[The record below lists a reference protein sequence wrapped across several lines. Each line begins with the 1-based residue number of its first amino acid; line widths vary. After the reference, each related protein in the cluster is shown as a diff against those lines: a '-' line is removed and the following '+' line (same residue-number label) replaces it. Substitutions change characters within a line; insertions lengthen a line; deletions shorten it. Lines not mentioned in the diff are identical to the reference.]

1 MKKMDF
7 TTGKPKVCV
16 SLMAKD
22 YSDLIAQ
29 AKELNQSIADIV
41 EWRVDYYPEAK
52 EAEKVIEILIDLREC
67 LADKTL
73 LFTFRTL
80 DEGGEQAIGLNDYK
94 KLYLA
99 VAQSKKVDLMD
110 IELSYAEFLGRQFVQ
125 EIKNQE
131 IQVIISHHD
140 FDKTPDDA
148 TLIFKIGVMNQFGA
162 DVGKLATMPQSLE
175 DVLRMLGLITKA
187 RGFSQLPLA
196 VMSMGEVGKIS
207 RVSGELIGS
216 VLTFGAVGEASAPG
230 QIPLDQLVECMTALK
245 LS

>member
-1 MKKMDF
+1 MEKLDF
-7 TTGKPKVCV
+7 KSGKPQVCV

-22 YSDLIAQ
+22 YTDLMVQ
-29 AKELNQSIADIV
+29 AKELNQSMADIV
-41 EWRVDYYPEAK
+41 EWRVDYYEKAK
-52 EAEKVIEILIDLREC
+52 EIEEIVHVLNDLRAC
-67 LADKTL
+67 FTDKVL

-80 DEGGEQAIGLNDYK
+80 DEGGEQAIGLTDYK
-94 KLYLA
+94 NLYLA
-99 VAQSKKVDLMD
+99 VAQTQQIDLMD
-110 IELSYAEFLGRQFVQ
+110 VELSYAEFLGRQFVQ
-125 EIKNQE
+125 EIKNQK

-140 FDKTPDDA
+140 FEKTPDDA

-196 VMSMGEVGKIS
+196 VISMGDYGKIS
-207 RVSGELIGS
+207 RVSSELIGS
-216 VLTFGAVGEASAPG
+216 VLTFGAIGETSAPG
-230 QIPLDQLVECMTALK
+230 QIPIETLVDCLSALK